1 MAGPV
6 VACALMLKT
15 TKFKNR
21 IDDSKILTDRQRQ
34 YAARE
39 IRDKSIFSLGVKD
52 HIAIDSINIL
62 QATIEAIKIAIRG
75 LSRRPDIILVD
86 GNMKLG
92 ISLPYKGIIDGDA
105 KSLTIAAASIIAKVK
120 RDEMM
125 KEYDK
130 LYPEYGFIRNKGYG
144 TPEHISAIRR
154 YGPSPIH
161 RLSFSPCATL
171 LK

>member
-1 MAGPV
+1 MKETYPGRAEASPKGRAGASPKGRARKVRPHPTLRYESRAYRNGARCIAGVDEAGRGPLAGPV
-6 VACALMLKT
+6 IACALMLNT

-21 IDDSKILTDRQRQ
+21 IDDSKILTDKQRQ

-75 LSRRPDIILVD
+75 LSKRPDIILVD

-92 ISLPYKGIIDGDA
+92 I
-105 KSLTIAAASIIAKVK
+105 
-120 RDEMM
+120 
-125 KEYDK
+125 
-130 LYPEYGFIRNKGYG
+130 
-144 TPEHISAIRR
+144 
-154 YGPSPIH
+154 
-161 RLSFSPCATL
+161 
-171 LK
+171 